1 MSAHGARLSERS
13 TRCGRRCASITSA
26 ARADLPRLYA
36 LILSGGAG
44 TRLWPRSRRA
54 TPKQFLDLIGSRT
67 LLQDTVERIKETIPS
82 ERVFVVAPPE
92 HRALIQEQ
100 LPDLPTDHVVV
111 EPYPRGNAAAVG
123 LAMASLHAFD
133 PEAVVAV
140 LPSDH
145 LIERR
150 ERFRGVLIA
159 ATAAAEAGHIVTLGI
174 TPTSADTGYGYIKAG
189 ERLAIQAPAEVFAVE
204 RFIEK
209 PKRDAAEKMVADGGH
224 YWNAGMFV
232 WRAAT
237 VLDAYREHLPRT
249 ARAIDALED
258 AHGTERY
265 EAVLSEVWEETERTT
280 IDYGIAEKAKDVA
293 VVPADI
299 GWHDIGTWQRL
310 AEVVAGSQ
318 NWSPDDHVAIDAS
331 GVYAW
336 APGKLVA
343 LVGVHDLIVVDTGD
357 ALLVAAK
364 DRSEEVKAVV
374 DRLRQDGRED
384 LE

>member
-1 MSAHGARLSERS
+1 MRSSTMGVSAHGARLSERS

-82 ERVFVVAPPE
+82 ERVY
-92 HRALIQEQ
+92 
-100 LPDLPTDHVVV
+100 VVV

-174 TPTSADTGYGYIKAG
+174 TPTSADTGYG
-189 ERLAIQAPAEVFAVE
+189 
-204 RFIEK
+204 
-209 PKRDAAEKMVADGGH
+209 
-224 YWNAGMFV
+224 
-232 WRAAT
+232 
-237 VLDAYREHLPRT
+237 
-249 ARAIDALED
+249 
-258 AHGTERY
+258 
-265 EAVLSEVWEETERTT
+265 
-280 IDYGIAEKAKDVA
+280 
-293 VVPADI
+293 
-299 GWHDIGTWQRL
+299 
-310 AEVVAGSQ
+310 
-318 NWSPDDHVAIDAS
+318 
-331 GVYAW
+331 
-336 APGKLVA
+336 
-343 LVGVHDLIVVDTGD
+343 
-357 ALLVAAK
+357 
-364 DRSEEVKAVV
+364 
-374 DRLRQDGRED
+374 
-384 LE
+384 